1 MTDEEGYIEVP
12 GGRVWFRSVGEAADH
27 RAPLLCLHGGPGF
40 THNYLEP
47 LEALADRRRVI
58 FYDQLGC
65 GRSERPDDLSLWTV
79 DRFVAEVAEVREALG
94 LERLHLFGSSWG
106 GMLAMQYVLD
116 RSGDQPDLESLT
128 LCGSPASMIRWAADC
143 EELLSAEPPEI
154 RQVIR
159 EHEAAGFTACPEY
172 QAAILGFYRKHV
184 CRMNPWPA
192 GLERSFAEAGYVVY
206 NTMNGPSEFTVTGT
220 LKTWDIM
227 DRLGEITVPA
237 LLIGGRYDE
246 CTPAHL
252 EDMHKRIAGSELK
265 IIEDASHLCFAEQPG
280 EFSAIINSFFDL
292 TDRASSI

>member
-1 MTDEEGYIEVP
+1 VTAAEGFIEVP
-12 GGRVWFRSVGEAADH
+12 GGKVWYRSVGEQSNN

-40 THNYLEP
+40 THYYLEP
-47 LEALADRRRVI
+47 LEALADRRQVI

-79 DRFVAEVAEVREALG
+79 ERFVEEVAQVRAALG

-116 RSGDQPDLESLT
+116 RQPELESLT
-128 LCGSPASMIRWAADC
+128 LCGSPASMIRWVSDC
-143 EELLSAEPPEI
+143 EELLAEESAET
-154 RQVIR
+154 RRVIR

-184 CRMNPWPA
+184 CRLDPWPA
-192 GLERSFAEAGYVVY
+192 GFERSFAEAGYQVY

-227 DRLGEITVPA
+227 DRLGEIRVPT
-237 LLIGGRYDE
+237 LLVGGRYDE
-246 CTPAHL
+246 CTPGHL
-252 EDMHKRIAGSELK
+252 ADMHQRIPGSQLRT
-265 IIEDASHLCFAEQPG
+265 IEDASHLCFAEQPA
-280 EFSAIINSFFDL
+280 EFTALANDFLDR
-292 TDRASSI
+292 TDRGSPA

>member
-1 MTDEEGYIEVP
+1 VTADEGFIEVP
-12 GGRVWFRSVGEAADH
+12 GGKVWYRSVGEQSND

-40 THNYLEP
+40 THYYLEP
-47 LEALADRRRVI
+47 LEALADRRQVV

-79 DRFVAEVAEVREALG
+79 DRFVEEVAQVRSALG

-116 RSGDQPDLESLT
+116 RQPELESLT
-128 LCGSPASMIRWAADC
+128 LCGSPASMIRWVSDC
-143 EELLSAEPPEI
+143 EELLAEQTEQT
-154 RQVIR
+154 RRVIR

-184 CRMNPWPA
+184 CRLDPWPA
-192 GLERSFAEAGYVVY
+192 GFERSFAEAGYQVY

-227 DRLGEITVPA
+227 DRLGEIRVPT
-237 LLIGGRYDE
+237 LLVGGRYDE
-246 CTPAHL
+246 CTPGHL
-252 EDMHKRIAGSELK
+252 ADMHQRIPGSQLRT
-265 IIEDASHLCFAEQPG
+265 IEDASHLCFAEQPA
-280 EFSAIINSFFDL
+280 EFTALANDFLDR
-292 TDRASSI
+292 TDRGSPA